1 MVTPVKEIGKFVKW
15 LHANYILFDIV
26 RGKEIYKKG
35 AETYSI
41 DQLIKIYEKS
51 YKDVS

>member
-1 MVTPVKEIGKFVKW
+1 MVTSPEEIRKFVKW

-35 AETYSI
+35 AETFSI
-41 DQLIKIYEKS
+41 DQLIKIYAET
-51 YKDVS
+51 YKDLP

>member
-1 MVTPVKEIGKFVKW
+1 MVITPKEIKNFVKW

-26 RGKEIYKKG
+26 KGKEIYKKG

-41 DQLIKIYEKS
+41 DQLIKIYEELH
-51 YKDVS
+51 KDLP

>member
-1 MVTPVKEIGKFVKW
+1 MVTPPKEIGKFVKW

-41 DQLIKIYEKS
+41 DQLIKIYEES
-51 YKDVS
+51 HKDVS

>member
-1 MVTPVKEIGKFVKW
+1 MVTPPKELRKFFKW
-15 LHANYILFDIV
+15 LNANYILFDIV

-51 YKDVS
+51 HKDIS